1 MELGLRVAFVETPAR
16 FNADFLCLI
25 PSEIRKW
32 TPLLAECAELCQ
44 YYFSIFETVDYMGLR
59 GQYRPAA
66 TAQNSTPAVV
76 PSQKARNSRVA
87 SRVPALLFSNFLT
100 YRHGVGRGCGV
111 GRGLGVTLGV
121 GETDGVGVG
130 LAGGGVT
137 VGVGVGVTGGAVGV
151 GDGEAHGGI
160 S

>member
-44 YYFSIFETVDYMGLR
+44 YYFSIFETVDYMDGADNTVLR
-59 GQYRPAA
+59 RPLERAR
-66 TAQNSTPAVV
+66 QRGV

-87 SRVPALLFSNFLT
+87 SRVPALLLSTF
-100 YRHGVGRGCGV
+100 
-111 GRGLGVTLGV
+111 
-121 GETDGVGVG
+121 
-130 LAGGGVT
+130 
-137 VGVGVGVTGGAVGV
+137 
-151 GDGEAHGGI
+151 
-160 S
+160 